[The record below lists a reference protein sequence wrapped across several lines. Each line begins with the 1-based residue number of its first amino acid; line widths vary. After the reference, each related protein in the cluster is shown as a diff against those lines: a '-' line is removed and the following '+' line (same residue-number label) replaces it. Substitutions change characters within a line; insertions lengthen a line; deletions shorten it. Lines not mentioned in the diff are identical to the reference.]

1 MRNTLSLGRQR
12 GRIFL
17 MVVIAIGALA
27 AGLVISSI
35 LFDRTLELRS
45 ARAFPEARPLPQFEL
60 TTAEGE
66 ALTRDSF
73 RGQWSLLF
81 FGFTN
86 CPDICPDTLA
96 LLAAVMDDLD
106 TTGATSKPRVVF
118 VSVDPERDD
127 RAALADYVDWF
138 DDDFVGASGSDEQL
152 QALTSELGLI
162 YFLGEPDED
171 SGFYSVDH
179 SASVMIIDPEARVFG
194 RFAPPLDRQGIVADL
209 FALSR

>member
-1 MRNTLSLGRQR
+1 MRHQR

-17 MVVIAIGALA
+17 MIVIAIGALA
-27 AGLVISSI
+27 VGLMVSST
-35 LFDRTLELRS
+35 LMDRTQELRT
-45 ARAFPEARPLPQFEL
+45 ARAFPEARPMPRFEL
-60 TTAEGE
+60 TTTEGE

-73 RGQWSLLF
+73 LDQWSLLF

-96 LLAAVMDDLD
+96 LLSAVMDDLD
-106 TTGATSKPRVVF
+106 TTGASAKPQVVF

-127 RAALADYVDWF
+127 RAALADYVGWF
-138 DDDFVGASGSDEQL
+138 NDDFIGASGSDESL
-152 QALTSELGLI
+152 QALTRDLGLI

-179 SASVMIIDPEARVFG
+179 SASVLIIDPEARVFG